1 MYLSSRE
8 GDAGKK
14 PVFRADFTDSINTP
28 GVNQTVLITM
38 ADSSFFDKCKAYSP
52 KDWAQIVFMIL
63 ICAAGGYLIIYSVYM
78 MTVNNSPNLFMF
90 SIAMFGVGCTAIWF
104 GLSHVEIQS
113 TEEKLERITSRLDKI
128 IERMEKE

>member
-1 MYLSSRE
+1 
-8 GDAGKK
+8 
-14 PVFRADFTDSINTP
+14 
-28 GVNQTVLITM
+28 M
-38 ADSSFFDKCKAYSP
+38 AETSFIDKCKAYNP
-52 KDWAQIVFMIL
+52 KDWAQIVFMVL

-78 MTVNNSPNLFMF
+78 MTVNNNPNLFMF

-113 TEEKLERITSRLDKI
+113 TEEKLESITKRLDKI

>member
-1 MYLSSRE
+1 MHLGQAR
-8 GDAGKK
+8 GKQDK
-14 PVFRADFTDSINTP
+14 TRGSGSVCTDIINTP

-38 ADSSFFDKCKAYSP
+38 AESSFMDKCKAYSP
-52 KDWAQIVFMIL
+52 KDWAQIVFMVL

-78 MTVNNSPNLFMF
+78 MTVNNNPSLFMF

-113 TEEKLERITSRLDKI
+113 TEEKLESITNRLDKI

>member
-1 MYLSSRE
+1 MEE
-8 GDAGKK
+8 GK
-14 PVFRADFTDSINTP
+14 SIIE
-28 GVNQTVLITM
+28 Q
-38 ADSSFFDKCKAYSP
+38 CKAYSL

-113 TEEKLERITSRLDKI
+113 TEEKLEKITARLDKI
-128 IERMEKE
+128 IEKIEKE

>member
-1 MYLSSRE
+1 M
-8 GDAGKK
+8 
-14 PVFRADFTDSINTP
+14 TD
-28 GVNQTVLITM
+28 M
-38 ADSSFFDKCKAYSP
+38 SFIDKCKAYSP

-63 ICAAGGYLIIYSVYM
+63 ICAAGGYLIIYSAYM

-113 TEEKLERITSRLDKI
+113 TEEKLESITKRLDKI